1 LFGVWGWEDWKTVS
15 PSVEMDVIVG
25 RARGTP
31 TPVSI
36 VGELRELVFR
46 PFWNVPRS
54 IVMKEVLPLAMRDPT
69 YLARENMEI
78 VRGDGD
84 DADVVE
90 TSAANLARL
99 RAGTLRVRQRPGPRN
114 ALGLAKFVFPN
125 VQNVY
130 LHDTPGR
137 SLFTRA
143 RRDFSHGCVRVEDPV
158 GLAVWV
164 LNGDGG
170 WGREQV
176 LAAMHGTNNRH
187 VPVLKAPTVVVFYAT
202 AFVMPKD
209 GLLHF
214 ADDIYG
220 QDVLLD
226 RKLTSLSGR

>member
-1 LFGVWGWEDWKTVS
+1 
-15 PSVEMDVIVG
+15 M
-25 RARGTP
+25 RAA
-31 TPVSI
+31 
-36 VGELRELVFR
+36 
-46 PFWNVPRS
+46 NQ
-54 IVMKEVLPLAMRDPT
+54 
-69 YLARENMEI
+69 
-78 VRGDGD
+78 
-84 DADVVE
+84 

-164 LNGDGG
+164 LDADGG

-176 LAAMHGTNNRH
+176 LAAMHSTNNRH
-187 VPVLKAPTVVVFYAT
+187 VPGLKAPTVSERLYQNRTRPVSTCTKFEA
-202 AFVMPKD
+202 
-209 GLLHF
+209 G
-214 ADDIYG
+214 
-220 QDVLLD
+220 
-226 RKLTSLSGR
+226 